1 MEDRGVS
8 EVVMVEVEKLRN
20 KSLVNSNSVVQI

>member
-20 KSLVNSNSVVQI
+20 RSLVNSNSVVQI